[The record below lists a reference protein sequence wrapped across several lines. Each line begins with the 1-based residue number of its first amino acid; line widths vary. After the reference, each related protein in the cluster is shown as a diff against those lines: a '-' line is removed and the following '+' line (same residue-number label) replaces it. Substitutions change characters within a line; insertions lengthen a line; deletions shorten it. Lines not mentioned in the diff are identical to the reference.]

1 MYFNGCKYARS
12 KTPRK
17 FRLAGDNPK
26 EEEVLR
32 KSFQDLAT
40 EVAPLYKRLAPQAYQ
55 NQVTNEEIA
64 IDCRLG
70 LKEGRPFAG
79 VTACMDFCAHA
90 HKDQHNLYNGCT
102 VVCTLTK
109 EDNRCVGKIPED
121 EQLHVLPLYKMANTD
136 EFGSEENQNAKVG
149 SGAIQVL
156 TAFPREVRRLPEPA
170 KSCRQRQLEARK
182 AAAEKKKVQ
191 KEKLS
196 TPEKIK
202 QEVLE
207 LAGVSTDPGLSLKD
221 GLSQQGLKP
230 SLKVEPQNHFS
241 SFKYSGNTWWRA
253 TRCWA
258 TAGPPTPTA

>member
-70 LKEGRPFAG
+70 LKEGRPFSG

-182 AAAEKKKVQ
+182 AAAEKKKIQ

-202 QEVLE
+202 QEALE
-207 LAGVSTDPGLSLKD
+207 LAGVTTDPGLALKG
-221 GLSQQGLKP
+221 GLPQQGLKP
-230 SLKVEPQNHFS
+230 SLKVEPQNHF
-241 SFKYSGNTWWRA
+241 T

-258 TAGPPTPTA
+258 TAGPLTPIA